1 MHTHVPAEN
10 HTPSTPLP
18 VPALLPQV
26 GICMGTA
33 ALLGRALWGTAAA
46 LTTNEM
52 ILRRRYAYL
61 QDTQGLYR
69 CEGPR
74 GGLMGLGGC
83 LRTPG

>member
-1 MHTHVPAEN
+1 
-10 HTPSTPLP
+10 
-18 VPALLPQV
+18 
-26 GICMGTA
+26 MGTA

-74 GGLMGLGGC
+74 GGVMGLGWLFVDPRLTQGR
-83 LRTPG
+83 LPQH